1 MSLQNLRMH
10 SANGFLLKASFTLEK
25 LGFST
30 HFLCIGEHVCA
41 VGIPVRA
48 ARWLLF
54 ILRYF
59 LTSHVKPEGSW
70 DPLFPFPGTRPPAV
84 PVKPVGA

>member
-1 MSLQNLRMH
+1 MSLQNLIMH
-10 SANGFLLKASFTLEK
+10 SVNGFLLKASFTLEK
-25 LGFST
+25 LGFSK
-30 HFLCIGEHVCA
+30 HFLCIGERVCA

-59 LTSHVKPEGSW
+59 LASHVKPSSPSQGL
-70 DPLFPFPGTRPPAV
+70 DLPLFQLSPWGRETV
-84 PVKPVGA
+84 VT

>member
-1 MSLQNLRMH
+1 M
-10 SANGFLLKASFTLEK
+10 NGFLLKASFTLEK

-30 HFLCIGEHVCA
+30 HFLCVGEHVCA
-41 VGIPVRA
+41 VGIPVTA

-54 ILRYF
+54 ILKYF
-59 LTSHVKPEGSW
+59 LGSHVEPEGSW
-70 DPLFPFPGTRPPAV
+70 DPLSSFPGTRPPAV